1 MTPILIWSELFS
13 FLSMDEKQIGQT
25 LGQLD
30 LDALI
35 DKINS
40 MIDMP
45 LIGEKTERAIIA
57 FVLEV
62 ILSLLMSAK
71 KTLNHPDA

>member
-1 MTPILIWSELFS
+1 MN
-13 FLSMDEKQIGQT
+13 EKQIGQT
-25 LGQLD
+25 LSQLD

-35 DKINS
+35 DKINAL
-40 MIDMP
+40 IDMP

-57 FVLEV
+57 FVFEV

-71 KTLNHPDA
+71 NTLNHPDA

>member
-1 MTPILIWSELFS
+1 MIWSELFS
-13 FLSMDEKQIGQT
+13 CLSMDEKQIGQT
-25 LGQLD
+25 LSQLD

-35 DKINS
+35 DKINAL
-40 MIDMP
+40 IDMP

-57 FVLEV
+57 FVFEV

-71 KTLNHPDA
+71 NTLNHPDA

>member
-1 MTPILIWSELFS
+1 
-13 FLSMDEKQIGQT
+13 MDKKQIGQT
-25 LGQLD
+25 LSQLD

-35 DKINS
+35 DKINAL
-40 MIDMP
+40 IDMP

-71 KTLNHPDA
+71 NTLTKPDA

>member
-1 MTPILIWSELFS
+1 
-13 FLSMDEKQIGQT
+13 MDEKQIGQT

>member
-1 MTPILIWSELFS
+1 MIWSELFS
-13 FLSMDEKQIGQT
+13 CLPMDKKQIGQT
-25 LGQLD
+25 LSQLD

-35 DKINS
+35 DKINAL
-40 MIDMP
+40 IDMP

-71 KTLNHPDA
+71 NTLTKPDA

>member
-1 MTPILIWSELFS
+1 
-13 FLSMDEKQIGQT
+13 MDKKQIGQT
-25 LGQLD
+25 LSQLD

-35 DKINS
+35 DKINAL
-40 MIDMP
+40 IDMR

-57 FVLEV
+57 FVFEV

-71 KTLNHPDA
+71 NTLNHPDA